1 MPLEAEKRHRAD
13 FGERPLLEVEPMAP
27 EIPLE
32 NQRPAAYVH
41 SLHVEREIQRIK
53 KTEV

>member
-1 MPLEAEKRHRAD
+1 MLAAALRGIRTE
-13 FGERPLLEVEPMAP
+13 GPMAP

-53 KTEV
+53 KTEERTERVTAAE